1 MPITDGRIMRA
12 ARACLFRHRRPCI
25 LHRAIVAFV
34 NRRKHAFLAILRFL
48 FANILV
54 GERHGDLSP
63 LASCSWLAAQ

>member
-1 MPITDGRIMRA
+1 
-12 ARACLFRHRRPCI
+12 
-25 LHRAIVAFV
+25 
-34 NRRKHAFLAILRFL
+34 LRFL